1 VAISLNW
8 IEPYIALL
16 KIERPQVRN
25 ALNWEAMEE
34 FAEAVE
40 KAHLL
45 RDLRALIITG
55 AENAFSS
62 GGDLKELYN
71 FRTESDGRRLMQG
84 MTQALK
90 RLAALP
96 CPTIAAI
103 NGPARG
109 GGAEIA
115 LACDLRIMS
124 EDADLGMVH
133 VNIGISPAWGGGL
146 RLLRLVGYSRALE
159 WLTTG
164 YVLSSQEALFH
175 RVANHLAP
183 IGESL
188 NNAVEM
194 ARRIAARPPA
204 AVQAIKQMLEAGLN
218 LSSQDAEIYE
228 CSIFPAL
235 WAAEEHHQLVEMFFN
250 RKKA

>member
-1 VAISLNW
+1 MSVSLTW
-8 IEPYIALL
+8 IEPYIALIR
-16 KIERPQVRN
+16 IERPQVKN
-25 ALNWEAMEE
+25 ALNWKAMED
-34 FAEAVE
+34 FASAVE
-40 KAHLL
+40 EAHLL
-45 RDLRALIITG
+45 KDLRALIVTG

-62 GGDLKELYN
+62 GGDLKELYD
-71 FRTESDGRRLMQG
+71 FRSEQDGRRLMDG
-84 MTQALK
+84 MTAALQ
-90 RLAALP
+90 RLTALP

-115 LACDLRIMS
+115 LACDMRVMS

-133 VNIGISPAWGGGL
+133 INIGISPAWGGGQ
-146 RLLRLVGYSRALE
+146 RILRLVGYSRALE

-164 YVLSSQEALFH
+164 HVLSSEEALLH

-188 NNAVEM
+188 NRAVDM
-194 ARRIAARPPA
+194 ARRISARPPA
-204 AVQAIKQMLEAGLN
+204 AVQVIKRMLDAGIQLPAP
-218 LSSQDAEIYE
+218 DAESFE
-228 CSIFPAL
+228 RSIFPSL
-235 WAAEEHHQLVEMFFN
+235 WAADEHHQLVEMFFN

>member
-1 VAISLNW
+1 MSVSLSW
-8 IEPYIALL
+8 IEPNIALIR
-16 KIERPQVRN
+16 IERPQVKN
-25 ALNWEAMEE
+25 ALNWKAMED
-34 FAEAVE
+34 FAAAVE
-40 KAHLL
+40 NAHFL

-62 GGDLKELYN
+62 GGDLRELYDY
-71 FRTESDGRRLMQG
+71 RSEQDGRRLMEG
-84 MTQALK
+84 MTRALQ

-133 VNIGISPAWGGGL
+133 VNIGISPAWGGGQ
-146 RLLRLVGYSRALE
+146 RILRLVGYSRALE

-164 YVLSSQEALFH
+164 HVLSSEEALLH

-188 NNAVEM
+188 NKAVDL
-194 ARRIAARPPA
+194 ARQIAARPPA
-204 AVQAIKQMLEAGLN
+204 AVQAIKRMLDAGVN
-218 LSSQDAEIYE
+218 LSTPDAEFFE
-228 CSIFPAL
+228 RSIFPGL
-235 WAAEEHHQLVEMFFN
+235 WAAEEHHQLVELFFS
-250 RKKA
+250 RKR